1 MRLNELIKT
10 NNWLSVSMTFTSL
23 NPDQNESHEAYKKVY
38 DTLQQMTPV
47 ESEIEII
54 LQQRYDNATNEKSYV
69 DVSGSKKI
77 IQILS

>member
-23 NPDQNESHEAYKKVY
+23 YPDQNESHEAYKKVY